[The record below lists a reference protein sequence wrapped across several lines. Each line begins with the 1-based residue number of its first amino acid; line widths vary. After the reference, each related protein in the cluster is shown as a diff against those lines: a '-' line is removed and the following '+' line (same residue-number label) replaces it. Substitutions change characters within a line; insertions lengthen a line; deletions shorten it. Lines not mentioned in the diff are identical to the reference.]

1 MKKFLPLSVL
11 ALLALVSCG
20 TPAPSSEP
28 AGSSSQP
35 SSSASSSEQ
44 SNTSSGGQTSTS
56 EDSHQSTPTSQ
67 DSEPSSE
74 ASQPTSE
81 STEDPGLGDRIEF
94 DLDAAPKTFSHAP
107 ITENDVTE
115 IFTEMFGAP
124 GSVLDELK
132 DVVDLVPIVNAMG
145 FSKAE
150 WLELAKLM
158 ELLRNRGDDTE
169 SLEARLNKI
178 VEKIRG
184 IMVFFDGDKL
194 LPVGYED
201 VEIRIPLPGSTMFG
215 MSETALDALAKA
227 LPSGH
232 SMISSLNAVK
242 EVMNS
247 SDVWSIEG
255 SALRAVGKLVEVA
268 LRSFL
273 EEEPDLLKFLIAS
286 PLYNTISWNTSTDR
300 AYAESLQKKYSG
312 PQLVSVIGRL
322 CAKIHFR
329 GGTLKKILKMYLD
342 EGVYISTRM
351 GNTGIMDLT
360 IYEAIDKM
368 YADIAD
374 VVADADLEI
383 LYDLLADFAS
393 RLTSDIWEAEK
404 TDPLLNPTAAIME
417 VYDELYGA
425 LSAGKKQ
432 GLNRLASALGLD
444 YDTMI
449 SGLRGLGNIDFTN
462 RNGYSLL
469 SEALQRIFQPVIDKY
484 SGQVNTGLS
493 TYSGEYGNS
502 LYALQGDTVNAKTIQ
517 EIIDGRLVRYDSM
530 GSHVVKLDSIR
541 LLDSVDTS
549 TVGPKRFR
557 VEANVVGEDVKIYL
571 SVALMVLPR
580 AFGDSFMLDAGASYR
595 SYGIDSTPILIDYVP
610 EEIRNQVTKT
620 FGARASVFTY
630 DATKHTLTRRF
641 ETVPYKYSDLDFT
654 PGEHYTNLSV
664 TVNGQTYKTVL
675 HYVIVDATNTEERI
689 SFSSEVI
696 RYDEETATILAYA
709 PNGLDRLTYSL
720 GKYVRVGTMSYYRS
734 SDRDK
739 AVEFD
744 EPLGHG
750 THSDILISGKKYTIK
765 VLNASDLEKPS
776 LAYNFYGNSVDGV
789 ALLRKGSDSASLLRV
804 WLEGTYTIGEHIYPF
819 YSDVSKT
826 ATVQGLDTSE
836 ATTDTA
842 TARISY
848 GGFGADFNYVVYDSE
863 NRSAYRMQAYVYP
876 NEPIKRAVATV
887 GYEVVINGKKQF
899 FGENNYGEMDVTEL
913 LAGQTIDTSIAGEYS
928 KTLEITQGGQ
938 TATVELEY
946 VVIDERK
953 LEFNFSKEI
962 LVTFDDRGAFAL
974 DAPQYVEVLYN
985 GARLLSTSISNETFR
1000 DFTEGSH
1007 TAVTTFDVLGRSVQK
1022 EIVYNV
1028 YRKITYSLAKG
1039 SGPCLVPLGSNST
1052 YINFYRN
1059 IMDGD
1064 RVVHSQWMQERV
1076 ALDGTTV
1083 GMKELT
1089 NIKTQSGIEI
1099 EGTFSYFVYGANSVR
1114 TETTVNTPTVYPGG
1128 SYAQFEQIITTYV
1141 TLPDG
1146 TEVQAESIRRSRD
1159 VYLETP
1165 ESRTPGDHEIAV
1177 RFDSNGQETMAT
1189 YHVLGVNDPQM
1200 ELSSGTS
1207 SFSYQNRGNLIALG
1221 EDFDLASVRLGID
1234 YTVDTGTY
1242 SARSV
1247 NWSPYGGG
1255 AASGENY
1262 RPSRTIYVNGND
1274 PELTFLV
1281 DFDKETNGIVDG
1293 YAIYQGALVHFTY
1306 GVYDPANLEN
1316 VQTKVETYSDTN
1328 FILEEFAN
1336 GGSAYLYGDVVTT
1349 ATFAGQ
1355 TIEVRREHFSS
1366 NQTVT
1371 AEEAT
1376 AGKHQMAVE
1385 LSDGSQVMV
1394 DFYLYSLY
1402 DTEHVNVLDG
1412 GLNLYRQA
1420 YAVGD
1425 QASGYAWV
1433 RYSFVD
1439 HPERTN
1445 STTLSFDA
1453 SKIQGL
1459 DTSTS
1464 SKGKL
1469 RTASVEIG
1477 GKVLSAQYGV
1487 YDEADIQAEGYLEV
1501 YDALEGFA
1509 DEAYVTWGIRKF
1521 VDFDTLNYEVS
1532 RQNVGSDF
1540 VTITATGGAFTVAK
1554 TFEHEGTT
1562 YSVQG
1567 QGKIVPSKTADL
1579 HVYMQSGTLSPD
1591 TAIFNEDYESV
1602 LPAGVQRLVVEG
1614 YAYVYSDSRRED
1626 YHFFSAATPKDVLAQ
1641 YSQEE
1646 GFVVDYGGYRFTI
1659 DAGDYEYYADCIFQG
1674 CNLVSDELPES
1685 FEGGTAFIY
1694 LDTNYDNGTVS
1705 IVVDGQIYDPENP
1718 IELEAGEHR
1727 FTFTITN
1734 DSGTV
1739 FHFVISVVV
1748 AGQPD

>member
-44 SNTSSGGQTSTS
+44 SNTSSGGQTPTS
-56 EDSHQSTPTSQ
+56 EDSHQSTTTSSQ
-67 DSEPSSE
+67 DSQPSSE
-74 ASQPTSE
+74 TSQSTSQ
-81 STEDPGLGDRIEF
+81 SSEDPGPGERVEF

-107 ITENDVTE
+107 ITEDDVTE

-124 GSVLDELK
+124 GSVLDGLK
-132 DVVDLVPIVNAMG
+132 DIVDLVPIVNAMG

-158 ELLRNRGDDTE
+158 DLLGTRGDDAE

-201 VEIRIPLPGSTMFG
+201 VKIRIPLPGSTMFG
-215 MSETALDALAKA
+215 MSETALDALVKA

-286 PLYNTISWNTSTDR
+286 PLYYTISWNTPTDR

-342 EGVYISTRM
+342 EGVYISARM
-351 GNTGIMDLT
+351 SNTGIMDLT
-360 IYEAIDKM
+360 IYEAIEKM

-393 RLTSDIWEAEK
+393 RLTSDIWDVEK
-404 TDPLLNPTAAIME
+404 TNPLHNPTAAIME
-417 VYDELYGA
+417 IYDELYGA

-432 GLNRLASALGLD
+432 GLNRLASAMGLD

-449 SGLRGLGNIDFTN
+449 SGLRGLGNIDFTD

-469 SEALQRIFQPVIDKY
+469 SEALKRIFQPVIDKY

-493 TYSGEYGNS
+493 TYSSEYGS
-502 LYALQGDTVNAKTIQ
+502 SIYALQGDTVNAKMIQ
-517 EIIDGRLVRYDSM
+517 EITDGRLVRYDSM
-530 GSHVVKLDSIR
+530 GTHAVKLDSIR

-557 VEANVVGEDVKIYL
+557 VEANVVGEDTKVYL
-571 SVALMVLPR
+571 SIALMVLPR
-580 AFGDSFMLDAGASYR
+580 AFSDSFMLDAGASYR
-595 SYGIDSTPILIDYVP
+595 SYGIDSTPVLIDYVP
-610 EEIRNQVTKT
+610 EEVRNQITKT
-620 FGARASVFTY
+620 FGARANVFTY
-630 DATKHTLTRRF
+630 DATKHTLMRRL
-641 ETVPYKYSDLDFT
+641 ERVPYRYSDLDFT

-664 TVNGQTYKTVL
+664 TVNGQSYKTVL
-675 HYVIVDATNTEERI
+675 HYAIVDASNTEERL
-689 SFSSEVI
+689 SFSSDTA
-696 RYDEETATILAYA
+696 RFDEEPKTVLAYA
-709 PNGLDRLTYSL
+709 PKGLDRLTYSIE
-720 GKYVRVGTMSYYRS
+720 KYVRVGTMSYYRGGGM
-734 SDRDK
+734 DK

-750 THSDILISGKKYTIK
+750 THSDILIGGKKYTIK
-765 VLNASDLEKPS
+765 VLNASDLENPS
-776 LAYNFYGNSVDGV
+776 LAYNFYGNSIDDV
-789 ALLRKGSDSASLLRV
+789 ALVRKGSDSASLLRV
-804 WLEGTYTIGEHIYPF
+804 WLEGTYIVGDRIYSF
-819 YSDVSKT
+819 YEDASKE
-826 ATVQGLDTSE
+826 ALIQGLDTS
-836 ATTDTA
+836 AVTADTA

-848 GGFGADFNYVVYDSE
+848 GGLGMDFNYVVYDSE
-863 NRSAYRMQAYVYP
+863 NAGAYHLQAYVYP
-876 NEPIKRAVATV
+876 NEPIKMAVATA
-887 GYEVVINGKKQF
+887 GYEVVINGKKEF
-899 FGENNYGEMDVTEL
+899 FGGNYYGETDVTEL
-913 LAGQTIDTSIAGEYS
+913 LAGQTIDTSIVGEYS
-928 KTLEITQGGQ
+928 KTLDITYIGQ
-938 TATVELEY
+938 AATVELEY
-946 VVIDERK
+946 VVIDVEK
-953 LEFNFSKEI
+953 LEFNFSRGI
-962 LVTFDDRGAFAL
+962 FVSSDDKGGFAL
-974 DAPQYVEVLYN
+974 EAPQYVEVTYD
-985 GARLLSTSISNETFR
+985 GERLLSTYTSYETFR

-1007 TAVTTFDVLGRSVQK
+1007 TAVATFDVLGKSVQK

-1028 YRKITYSLAKG
+1028 YRTMTYSLAEG
-1039 SGPCLVPLGSNST
+1039 SGPYLVPFGSTSA
-1052 YINFYRN
+1052 YISVYRS

-1064 RVVHSQWMQERV
+1064 RVVYSQWMQERV

-1089 NIKTQSGIEI
+1089 HIKTESGVEI
-1099 EGTFSYFVYGANSVR
+1099 EGTISYFVYGANSVR
-1114 TETTVNTPTVYPGG
+1114 TETTVNTPTVYPGD
-1128 SYAQFEQIITTYV
+1128 SYVQFEQVIATYV

-1146 TEVQAESIRRSRD
+1146 TEVQIESMRRSRS

-1177 RFDSNGQETMAT
+1177 RFDYGGQETMAN

-1200 ELSSGTS
+1200 DLSSGRS
-1207 SFSYQNRGNLIALG
+1207 SFSYQDQGNLIALG
-1221 EDFDLASVRLGID
+1221 EEFDLASVRLSID
-1234 YTVDTGTY
+1234 YTVDSTTY
-1242 SARSV
+1242 SDRSV
-1247 NWSPYGGG
+1247 SWSPYGGG
-1255 AASGENY
+1255 ASGSD
-1262 RPSRTIYVNGND
+1262 SRRGGSIYVYGND

-1281 DFDKETNGIVDG
+1281 DFDKPTDGIVDG

-1316 VQTKVETYSDTN
+1316 VQTKVETYSDN
-1328 FILEEFAN
+1328 HFILEDFKN
-1336 GGSAYLYGDVVTT
+1336 GGSAYLYGDIVTT
-1349 ATFAGQ
+1349 ATFAGE
-1355 TIEVRREHFSS
+1355 TIEVRREHFSG
-1366 NQTVT
+1366 NQTIT

-1385 LSDGSQVMV
+1385 LSDGSHVMV
-1394 DFYLYSLY
+1394 DFYLYSLF
-1402 DTEHVNVLDG
+1402 DTEHVNILDG

-1425 QASGYAWV
+1425 QADGYAWV

-1439 HPERTN
+1439 DPERTN
-1445 STTLSFDA
+1445 STVLSFGA
-1453 SKIQGL
+1453 LKIQGV

-1469 RTASVEIG
+1469 RTASAEIG
-1477 GKVLSAQYGV
+1477 GKVFSTQYGV
-1487 YDEADIQAEGYLEV
+1487 YDETDIQEEGYLEV

-1509 DEAYVTWGIRKF
+1509 DEAYANWGIRKF

-1532 RQNVGSDF
+1532 REDVGSDF
-1540 VTITATGGAFTVAK
+1540 VAITATGGTFTVAK
-1554 TFEHEGTT
+1554 TFERDGTT

-1567 QGKIVPSKTADL
+1567 EGKIVPSNVDVS
-1579 HVYMQSGTLSPD
+1579 VYMKSGTLSPD
-1591 TAIFNEDYESV
+1591 TVIFNGDYEGV
-1602 LPAGVQRLVVEG
+1602 LPAGVERLVVQG
-1614 YAYVYSDSRRED
+1614 YAYVYDGERSENYR
-1626 YHFFSAATPKDVLAQ
+1626 FFSAATPKDVLAY
-1641 YSQEE
+1641 YSQGE
-1646 GFVVDYGGYRFTI
+1646 GFVVEYEGYRFTI
-1659 DAGDYEYYADCIFQG
+1659 DTWQYEYYAACIFQG
-1674 CNLVSDELPES
+1674 YDLLSDDLPES
-1685 FEGGTAFIY
+1685 FDAGVANIF
-1694 LDTNYDNGTVS
+1694 LDTNYENGTIS
-1705 IVVDGQIYDPENP
+1705 IVVDGQVYDPENP

-1727 FTFTITN
+1727 FSFTITN

-1748 AGQPD
+1748 AGQSN